1 MSLTHYEIERKLQQ
15 KADLH
20 EVHTLR
26 GDVDRLE
33 RALRESR
40 SEINGLR
47 SRCERLEEGCQELI
61 NEYQFNNGQFG
72 VEA

>member
-33 RALRESR
+33 RALREFSP
-40 SEINGLR
+40 
-47 SRCERLEEGCQELI
+47 RLMAFALGAKGWKKVVR
-61 NEYQFNNGQFG
+61 N
-72 VEA
+72 